1 MKWQHLYEPHA
12 AFNFC
17 QSSQIAMWL
26 SRNKLL
32 CTINEAIAGKR
43 TRKKPTRNEK
53 LADANKQFDTYS
65 KYYAYHTLSRIANNR
80 IHMTKEKTQSIHS
93 WPCERS
99 SAPLPSFP
107 VWPAPMI
114 LSCKLSRHL
123 YPSAYAPVHWAVFVL
138 LTLEALLISRLYAAR
153 ISMQNKKNEENKEK
167 NRNFS
172 HSADRRKQKQQDPGF
187 SSSTSSMCLLLS
199 WHWRSEAVGKFR
211 SVNTAAEL
219 SKV

>member
-1 MKWQHLYEPHA
+1 
-12 AFNFC
+12 
-17 QSSQIAMWL
+17 
-26 SRNKLL
+26 
-32 CTINEAIAGKR
+32 
-43 TRKKPTRNEK
+43 
-53 LADANKQFDTYS
+53 
-65 KYYAYHTLSRIANNR
+65 
-80 IHMTKEKTQSIHS
+80 
-93 WPCERS
+93 
-99 SAPLPSFP
+99 
-107 VWPAPMI
+107 MI

-167 NRNFS
+167 KKFS
-172 HSADRRKQKQQDPGF
+172 HSADRRKQKQQDTGF

-199 WHWRSEAVGKFR
+199 WHWRSAAVGKFR